1 MRARARAG
9 KQKQKNSRALSLSST
24 HCSSPPPRKQLL
36 PARSLAG
43 LPLPHAMHTSLRLSS
58 QGLAQVRT
66 GRLDPSAGEE
76 QVCRSVGKREE
87 EAEISRLAPFLSL
100 KIFVLLSRKKSTLQ
114 QRASPRSTRG
124 SSTRAQAVS
133 APTSAPASS
142 TQVRVFFVFIEASI
156 PSHIRE
162 ARESSSRALSPRAVS
177 STGMQMGTAE
187 SCATSVVV
195 GMRSQGL
202 STRSGGSST
211 DLDAKKSGDAPPLF
225 FADADGCALSLSPPY
240 LSLSSTSLP
249 RKQNMA
255 PPPTR

>member
-142 TQVRVFFVFIEASI
+142 TQVRVFLVFDRGVDSVAHSRGSRIQL
-156 PSHIRE
+156 
-162 ARESSSRALSPRAVS
+162 SSSLAKSCELDWHANGYYRVLRDLCGSRNAKPRSLETVRR
-177 STGMQMGTAE
+177 
-187 SCATSVVV
+187 VV
-195 GMRSQGL
+195 
-202 STRSGGSST
+202 
-211 DLDAKKSGDAPPLF
+211 D
-225 FADADGCALSLSPPY
+225 
-240 LSLSSTSLP
+240 
-249 RKQNMA
+249 
-255 PPPTR
+255 